1 MGCRVV
7 TPNLASARA
16 YACARQHT
24 SQRGHRCDSLS
35 TSASQPSQRLR
46 ARARA
51 CESLP
56 PRARVCVRAP
66 PRAPARVPPRLRLP
80 ATSCAA
86 ATQPASRG
94 PRWLGLGLPAA
105 GTSLAG
111 CAGTVAQELLVA
123 HTQAVA
129 RLKQHGSGHRGGA
142 PPRAARHARRSSP
155 QRTRTLNSPCRCG
168 CPYCR
173 VHCRASTVSAPT
185 AASRSCQSC
194 RAATLRAEREA
205 GSFAVRGF
213 AVVSFRDSRP
223 YRNVLAVVF
232 AAAI

>member
-1 MGCRVV
+1 M
-7 TPNLASARA
+7 ASARA

-24 SQRGHRCDSLS
+24 SQRGQRCDSRS
-35 TSASQPSQRLR
+35 TSASQPASACARGH

-51 CESLP
+51 CL
-56 PRARVCVRAP
+56 RARESVFARLPAP
-66 PRAPARVPPRLRLP
+66 PRACLLDYASPQPVARQRPSQPAGGLAGLGWGCLRL
-80 ATSCAA
+80 A
-86 ATQPASRG
+86 QAS
-94 PRWLGLGLPAA
+94 LDV
-105 GTSLAG
+105 LAPWHRNSWW
-111 CAGTVAQELLVA
+111 

-213 AVVSFRDSRP
+213 AGVSFRDSRP